1 MTELST
7 DEQAIVDR
15 FGIFEPEQR
24 EAAIVERAVLAAMEA
39 AEEMPAD
46 SYCPKSAR
54 RQRNGCPGC
63 IAEVAA
69 TAAVAAYRSTQGGGA
84 EEDRDRELIARHL
97 RSAASALNITDWPA
111 YLLRVA
117 DGHADGTSW
126 YRP

>member
-24 EAAIVERAVLAAMEA
+24 EAAIVE
-39 AEEMPAD
+39 
-46 SYCPKSAR
+46 
-54 RQRNGCPGC
+54 
-63 IAEVAA
+63 EVARAIMDADYDQA
-69 TAAVAAYRSTQGGGA
+69 TGGLMEWSDLDGNEQDHFRALAVAAVAAYRSTQGGGA